1 MVSARSDLRGPAPAP
16 VAPPLP
22 VKIVVAGG
30 FGAGKTTFVMA
41 VSEIEPLTTE
51 AVMTTASEG
60 IDDLSQVTTKTTTTV
75 AMDFGRISL
84 PGNVMLYLF
93 GTPGQDRFWFMW
105 DELVTGAIGAVVL
118 LDTRRVADSF
128 AAIDFFESRDI
139 PFVVAINDFDGLPLH
154 ASEDVRDAL
163 SLDAGVPIVRADAR
177 GRESSKLVL
186 ISLVKHALAL
196 IS

>member
-1 MVSARSDLRGPAPAP
+1 MVSAPSDLMPRQVP

-30 FGAGKTTFVMA
+30 FGVGKTTFVTA

-51 AVMTTASEG
+51 AVMTSASEG
-60 IDDLSQVTTKTTTTV
+60 IDDLSQVSTKTTTTV

-118 LDTRRVADSF
+118 VDTRRVADAF
-128 AAIDFFESRDI
+128 AAIDFFESRSI
-139 PFVVAINDFDGLPLH
+139 PFVIAINDFDGLPMH
-154 ASEDVRDAL
+154 AGEDVREAL
-163 SLDAGVPIVRADAR
+163 SLDASVPIVRVDAR
-177 GRESSKLVL
+177 TRDSAKSVL